1 VSEALIVIATTLTSL
16 AAIAMLRLRGV
27 RGLATALTVLLETV
41 GATVLLLF
49 ANLLVAAVIVLISRR
64 VWYYASL
71 YEAADIAF
79 VVVSLLQAIVIT
91 AWSRLR

>member
-1 VSEALIVIATTLTSL
+1 MSEALLLVATTLTSL
-16 AAIAMLRLRGV
+16 AAIAALRLRGS
-27 RGLATALTVLLETV
+27 RRLATAVTVLLETV

-64 VWYYASL
+64 LWYYASL
-71 YEAADIAF
+71 YEAADITF
-79 VVVSLLQAIVIT
+79 VVLSLFQAITLT

>member
-1 VSEALIVIATTLTSL
+1 
-16 AAIAMLRLRGV
+16 LRLRGSGRLV
-27 RGLATALTVLLETV
+27 TALTILLETV

-64 VWYYASL
+64 LWYYASL

-79 VVVSLLQAIVIT
+79 VVVSLVQAITLT

>member
-1 VSEALIVIATTLTSL
+1 VSEALLLAATALTSL
-16 AAIAMLRLRGV
+16 IAIAALRLRGV
-27 RGLATALTVLLETV
+27 HGFVTALTVLLETV

-49 ANLLVAAVIVLISRR
+49 ANLLVAAVIVLLARR

-79 VVVSLLQAIVIT
+79 VVLSLLQAIVIT